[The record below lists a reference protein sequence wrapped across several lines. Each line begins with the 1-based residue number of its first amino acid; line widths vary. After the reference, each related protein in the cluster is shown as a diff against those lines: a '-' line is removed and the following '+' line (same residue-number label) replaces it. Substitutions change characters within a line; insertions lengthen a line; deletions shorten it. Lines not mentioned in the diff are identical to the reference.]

1 MAELVVGPFIS
12 FVVERLGNLL
22 IQEERFLHG
31 AQVDQMQREL
41 SRMQCFLKAADAR
54 REEGEELV
62 RNCISE
68 IRELSL
74 DAEDVIAT
82 FVVKVALMRRG
93 RIHPMLKMY
102 FRIINESRARYTVGL
117 EIKYI
122 NKKINDLTRSLQT
135 YGIQPTIA
143 LGESST
149 SRTERVQQL
158 RRSYPHVVEEDIIC
172 LDEDVNAVV
181 DHLVNEMINCRVI
194 SIWGMGGLG
203 KTTLAKMVYNHI
215 DVRHHFDCFAW
226 AYISQQCK
234 TREVLEEILIQLT
247 SPELEGREKIRR
259 MMHGELVGELYQ
271 AQSRRK
277 CLVILDDIWD
287 VVTWNSLSPA
297 FPHEKASSKIL
308 LTTRIREVASFADEQ
323 CLHEL
328 RHLTEPES
336 WELFQKK
343 TCLKSDVTEFRL
355 STEMTVLGEK
365 MVKHCGGL
373 PLAIV
378 VLGGLLATKRTLGEW
393 EMVSRNVD
401 YLMKGKGQGGVP
413 VKIVLE
419 LSYNDLPYHLKA
431 CFLCLS
437 DLPEDE
443 DIRPI
448 KLIQRWMAEG
458 FVSLPVRAR
467 VGEVEDLTMLDIGM
481 SYLDELRYRCMIQVG
496 QLTRYSGRVKLYLLH
511 DLVRDLCLLKAKEE
525 NFVEVV
531 LMGEDSATTSSS
543 ASSSITIRR
552 LGVYCKA
559 NRNVGDNRRR
569 GTVKALRIDETC
581 NLHHVRSCQ
590 LYSFGNTLEDSDWR
604 HVKSIFKGFKLLTFL
619 DLEKTKFHGTK
630 YKDFELLKGKK
641 LPKAIGNLIHLRYL
655 SIRDSEITSLP
666 SAIGNLQF
674 LETLDLRYAMHKYG
688 GKITKIPN
696 VLWRLE
702 QLRHLYLPGWGP
714 WGICCVPSWVKLRL
728 DGLSKLETLHGFH
741 SETCDVRSFSTLMNL
756 RKLEIIV
763 YDLKHLAVILE
774 SPSFSN
780 SNGLVRYSTFFIYGS
795 YQTREEES
803 LLRQVFGYRHLHRLF
818 FTGSLTE
825 LPDAL
830 SPNLTRLRLR
840 SKKPGLKEDPMP
852 TLEKLPNLRRLDL
865 EGGEWKKMVCSA
877 GGFPQ
882 LIFLELRDN
891 DDVEEWRVER
901 GAMPSLL
908 DLTIRGCKK
917 LKEIPDGLRFVTTL
931 RQLVTHE
938 ASQELRDR
946 LREWGEDFS
955 KIQHVHSINN

>member
-31 AQVDQMQREL
+31 DQVDQMQREL

-54 REEGEELV
+54 REEGDELV

-82 FVVKVALMRRG
+82 FVVKVALVRRG
-93 RIHPMLKMY
+93 RIHPMLKRY
-102 FRIINESRARYTVGL
+102 FCIINESRARHTVGL
-117 EIKYI
+117 EIKCI
-122 NKKINDLTRSLQT
+122 NRKINDLTRSLQT

-149 SRTERVQQL
+149 FRTERVQQL

-172 LDEDVNAVV
+172 LDEDVKAVM
-181 DHLVNEMINCRVI
+181 DHLVNEMTNCRVI

-247 SPELEGREKIRR
+247 SPSLERREKIRR

-271 AQSRRK
+271 AQSRMK

-287 VVTWNSLSPA
+287 VETWNSLSPA
-297 FPHEKASSKIL
+297 FPHKKAGSKIL
-308 LTTRIREVASFADEQ
+308 LTTRIREVASFADER

-328 RHLTEPES
+328 RHLTESES

-343 TCLKSDVTEFRL
+343 ACLKSDVTEFRL
-355 STEMTVLGEK
+355 SAEMTVLGEK

-393 EMVSRNVD
+393 EMLSRNVD

-458 FVSLPVRAR
+458 FVSLPVRPR
-467 VGEVEDLTMLDIGM
+467 VGEAEDVTMLDVGM
-481 SYLDELRYRCMIQVG
+481 SYLDELRQRCMIQVG
-496 QLTRYSGRVKLYLLH
+496 QLTRLSGRVKFYRLH
-511 DLVRDLCLLKAKEE
+511 DLVRDLCLLKAREE
-525 NFVEVV
+525 NFIRVV
-531 LMGEDSATTSSS
+531 LMGEDSATASSYSSS
-543 ASSSITIRR
+543 STTIRR
-552 LGVYCKA
+552 LGVYCMA
-559 NRNVGDNRRR
+559 NRNVGDSRRK
-569 GTVKALRIDETC
+569 GYVKPFRIDETC
-581 NLHHVRSCQ
+581 NLHQVRSCQ
-590 LYSFGNTLEDSDWR
+590 FYFFGDGLEDSDWR

-619 DLEKTKFHGTK
+619 DLENTKFTGKTKI
-630 YKDFELLKGKK
+630 

-655 SIRDSEITSLP
+655 STRDSEIDGLP
-666 SAIGNLQF
+666 SSIGNLRF
-674 LETLDLRYAMHKYG
+674 LETLDLRNRWYG
-688 GKITKIPN
+688 AKKIPN

-702 QLRHLYLPGWGP
+702 ELRHLYLPISTDGRHGP
-714 WGICCVPSWVKLRL
+714 FRVKLRL
-728 DGLSKLETLHGFH
+728 DGLSNLETLEGFTTY
-741 SETCDVRSFSTLMNL
+741 TCDVRSFSTLTNL
-756 RKLEIIV
+756 RKLRIYV
-763 YDLKHLAVILE
+763 GLKNLAVILE
-774 SPSFSN
+774 SPSLSN
-780 SNGLVRYSTFFIYGS
+780 SNRLLRYSSFSIRGDF
-795 YQTREEES
+795 QTREEQS
-803 LLRQVFGYRHLHRLF
+803 LLRQVLGFRHLHKLELY
-818 FTGSLTE
+818 GSLTE
-825 LPDAL
+825 LPDTFP
-830 SPNLTRLRLR
+830 PNLTRLKLPR
-840 SKKPGLKEDPMP
+840 LKEDAMP
-852 TLEKLPNLRRLDL
+852 TLEKLPNLRSLTL
-865 EGGEWKKMVCSA
+865 VCGEFKEMVCSV
-877 GGFPQ
+877 GGFLQ
-882 LIFLELRDN
+882 LIYLELDLAPLI
-891 DDVEEWRVER
+891 DCEWRVER

-908 DLTIRGCKK
+908 H
-917 LKEIPDGLRFVTTL
+917 LKIFNGHGWKGIPNGLRFITTL
-931 RQLVTHE
+931 RELE
-938 ASQELRDR
+938 LWGGSQKLKDR
-946 LREWGEDFS
+946 LREGGEDFS
-955 KIQHVHSINN
+955 KIQHVHSIKIDGEGLPHA

>member
-1 MAELVVGPFIS
+1 MAEIVVEPFVS

-22 IQEERFLHG
+22 IQEYRLLHG
-31 AQVDQMQREL
+31 VRAQVEQMQKQL

-54 REEGEELV
+54 RGEGDELV
-62 RNCISE
+62 SNCISE

-82 FVVKVALMRRG
+82 FVIKVALMRRG
-93 RIHPMLKMY
+93 KI
-102 FRIINESRARYTVGL
+102 FSESRARHEVGL
-117 EIKYI
+117 EIEHI
-122 NKKINDLTRSLQT
+122 NKKITDLTRSLQT

-158 RRSYPHVVEEDIIC
+158 RQSYPNVVEEDIIC
-172 LDEDVNAVV
+172 LNEDVKAVV
-181 DHLVNEMINCRVI
+181 DHLVNEMTNCRVI

-259 MMHGELVGELYQ
+259 MRHGELVGELYQ
-271 AQSRRK
+271 AQSRMK

-287 VVTWNSLSPA
+287 VKAWNRLSPA
-297 FPHEKASSKIL
+297 FPRKKAGSKIL
-308 LTTRIREVASFADEQ
+308 LTTRTREVASFADKQ

-328 RHLTEPES
+328 RHLTKPES

-343 TCLKSDVTEFRL
+343 ACLKSDVTEFRL

-458 FVSLPVRAR
+458 FVSLPVCAR
-467 VGEVEDLTMLDIGM
+467 VGEVEDVTMLDVGM
-481 SYLDELRYRCMIQVG
+481 SYLDELRHRCMIQVG
-496 QLTRYSGRVKLYLLH
+496 QLTRYSGRVKFYRLH
-511 DLVRDLCLLKAKEE
+511 DLVRDLCLLKAREE
-525 NFVEVV
+525 NFIKVV
-531 LMGEDSATTSSS
+531 CMGEDLATTSSS
-543 ASSSITIRR
+543 SSSSITIRR

-569 GTVKALRIDETC
+569 GHVKALRRDKTC

-590 LYSFGNTLEDSDWR
+590 FYSFGNTLEDSDWR
-604 HVKSIFKGFKLLTFL
+604 HVKSIFKGFKLLTYL
-619 DLEKTKFHGTK
+619 DLEKTKFHGSK
-630 YKDFELLKGKK
+630 YKASEFLEGKK
-641 LPKAIGNLIHLRYL
+641 LPKAIGNLIHLRYF

-666 SAIGNLQF
+666 SSIGNLLF
-674 LETLDLRYAMHKYG
+674 LETLDLRYARHKYG
-688 GKITKIPN
+688 VKITKIPN

-702 QLRHLYLPGWGP
+702 QLRHLYLPGWD
-714 WGICCVPSWVKLRL
+714 ICCVPFWVKLRL
-728 DGLSKLETLHGFH
+728 DGLSKLETLQGFNTK
-741 SETCDVRSFSTLMNL
+741 TCDVRSFSTLTNL
-756 RKLEIIV
+756 RKLGIIV
-763 YDLKHLAVILE
+763 YDLEHLAVILE
-774 SPSFSN
+774 CPSFSN
-780 SNGLVRYSTFFIYGS
+780 SNGLLRYSTFFTGGS

-830 SPNLTRLRLR
+830 SPNLTYLSL
-840 SKKPGLKEDPMP
+840 STNSPGLKEDPMP
-852 TLEKLPNLRRLDL
+852 TLEKLPNLRKLHV
-865 EGGEWKKMVCSA
+865 EKGEWKEMVCSA

-882 LIFLELRDN
+882 LIHLDLWN
-891 DDVEEWRVER
+891 IPNVEEWRVER

-908 DLTIRGCKK
+908 GLEIRGCKK
-917 LKEIPDGLRFVTTL
+917 LKGIPDGLRFVTTL
-931 RQLVTHE
+931 RELVTYD
-938 ASQELRDR
+938 ASQELKDR
-946 LREWGEDFS
+946 VREGGEDFS
-955 KIQHVHSINN
+955 KLQHVHSIRNY

>member
-1 MAELVVGPFIS
+1 
-12 FVVERLGNLL
+12 
-22 IQEERFLHG
+22 
-31 AQVDQMQREL
+31 
-41 SRMQCFLKAADAR
+41 
-54 REEGEELV
+54 
-62 RNCISE
+62 
-68 IRELSL
+68 
-74 DAEDVIAT
+74 
-82 FVVKVALMRRG
+82 
-93 RIHPMLKMY
+93 
-102 FRIINESRARYTVGL
+102 
-117 EIKYI
+117 
-122 NKKINDLTRSLQT
+122 
-135 YGIQPTIA
+135 
-143 LGESST
+143 
-149 SRTERVQQL
+149 
-158 RRSYPHVVEEDIIC
+158 
-172 LDEDVNAVV
+172 
-181 DHLVNEMINCRVI
+181 
-194 SIWGMGGLG
+194 
-203 KTTLAKMVYNHI
+203 
-215 DVRHHFDCFAW
+215 
-226 AYISQQCK
+226 
-234 TREVLEEILIQLT
+234 
-247 SPELEGREKIRR
+247 
-259 MMHGELVGELYQ
+259 MMHG
-271 AQSRRK
+271 
-277 CLVILDDIWD
+277 
-287 VVTWNSLSPA
+287 
-297 FPHEKASSKIL
+297 SKIL
-308 LTTRIREVASFADEQ
+308 LTTRIREVASFADER

-343 TCLKSDVTEFRL
+343 ACLKSDVTEFRF
-355 STEMTVLGEK
+355 STEMMVLGEK

-467 VGEVEDLTMLDIGM
+467 VGEVEDVTMLDIGM
-481 SYLDELRYRCMIQVG
+481 SYLDELHYRCMIQVG
-496 QLTRYSGRVKLYLLH
+496 QLTKYSERVKFYRLH
-511 DLVRDLCLLKAKEE
+511 DLVRDLCLLKAQEE
-525 NFVEVV
+525 NFVKVV
-531 LMGEDSATTSSS
+531 LMGEDLATTSSYS
-543 ASSSITIRR
+543 SSSITIRR

-569 GTVKALRIDETC
+569 GHVKALRIDETC

-590 LYSFGNTLEDSDWR
+590 FYPFGNKLENFDWR

-619 DLEKTKFHGTK
+619 DLEKTKFHSIE
-630 YKDFELLKGKK
+630 YMVQRIVEGKK

-655 SIRDSEITSLP
+655 SIQDSEFTSLP
-666 SAIGNLQF
+666 SSIGNLQF
-674 LETLDLRYAMHKYG
+674 LETLDLRHAMHKYDG
-688 GKITKIPN
+688 TITKIPN

-702 QLRHLYLPGWGP
+702 QLRHLYLPR
-714 WGICCVPSWVKLRL
+714 WGICCVPFWVKLRL
-728 DGLSKLETLHGFH
+728 DGLSKLETLHGFNTD
-741 SETCDVRSFSTLMNL
+741 TCDVRSFSTLANL

-763 YDLKHLAVILE
+763 YDPKDLAVILE
-774 SPSFSN
+774 SPNLSN
-780 SNGLVRYSTFFIYGS
+780 SNGLLRYSTFFICGS

-818 FTGSLTE
+818 FRGSLTE

-830 SPNLTRLRLR
+830 SPNLTYLDLDL
-840 SKKPGLKEDPMP
+840 STNSPGLKEDPMP
-852 TLEKLPNLRRLDL
+852 TLEKLPNLRRLDVQ
-865 EGGEWKKMVCSA
+865 GGEWKKMVCSA

-882 LIFLELRDN
+882 FIALELRDI

-908 DLTIRGCKK
+908 DLTIWGCKK

-931 RQLVTHE
+931 RKLVTFD
-938 ASQELRDR
+938 ASQQLKDR
-946 LREWGEDFS
+946 LREGGL
-955 KIQHVHSINN
+955 QHVHSIHNYY